1 MKWELK
7 LKVYSFFYIM
17 ISNRVST
24 DEADDSKDDLEQ
36 SDDKESSDWRVVV
49 ASLGLVARRL
59 QFLHFDTI
67 FRNNASHESE
77 CLCTCA
83 STNLESIITSFM
95 ASFKDLRYT
104 KC

>member
-24 DEADDSKDDLEQ
+24 DETDDSKDDLEQ

-49 ASLGLVARRL
+49 ASLGLGARLL
-59 QFLHFDTI
+59 QF
-67 FRNNASHESE
+67 
-77 CLCTCA
+77 
-83 STNLESIITSFM
+83 
-95 ASFKDLRYT
+95 
-104 KC
+104 